1 MLSVLAMEKVMVIQG
16 QKITPADINLIRKL
30 LADHSSWNRTTL
42 SRELCKKWRWL
53 QPDEQQRKDMACR
66 TLLLK
71 LERAGYSKLPPRQA
85 PSVNE
90 FKKCSSPLVPHTIAK
105 GRLKNAIRQPILQ

>member
-30 LADHSSWNRTTL
+30 LADHSSWNRTQL

-53 QPDEQQRKDMACR
+53 QPDGQQLKDMAC
-66 TLLLK
+66 
-71 LERAGYSKLPPRQA
+71 
-85 PSVNE
+85 
-90 FKKCSSPLVPHTIAK
+90 
-105 GRLKNAIRQPILQ
+105 

>member
-30 LADHSSWNRTTL
+30 LADHSSWNRTQL

-53 QPDEQQRKDMACR
+53 QPDGQQRKDMAC
-66 TLLLK
+66 
-71 LERAGYSKLPPRQA
+71 
-85 PSVNE
+85 
-90 FKKCSSPLVPHTIAK
+90 
-105 GRLKNAIRQPILQ
+105 